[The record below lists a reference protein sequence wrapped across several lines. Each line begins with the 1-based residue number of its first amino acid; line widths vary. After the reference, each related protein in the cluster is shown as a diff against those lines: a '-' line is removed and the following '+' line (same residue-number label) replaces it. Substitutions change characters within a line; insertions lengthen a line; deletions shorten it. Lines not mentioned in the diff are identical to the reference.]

1 MTGMAARSLFHNRRG
16 VSEIIASLILVLI
29 VTAAGTVAYSM
40 SLSSFN
46 QSSSLFE
53 LQTGQ
58 REEQAQERF
67 AVIAV
72 SWDTANQLNLTVLN
86 YGKTDLTVDAVYV
99 SGTAV
104 TNYQGGRGVKIGAL
118 NLVFVGFNSSTP
130 ILAGQTY
137 DILVV
142 SERGS
147 RNEIFWEA

>member
-1 MTGMAARSLFHNRRG
+1 MTASSLFRDRRG

-40 SLSSFN
+40 SLSSFS
-46 QSSSLFE
+46 QSSSLFR

-58 REEQAQERF
+58 REEKARERF

-72 SWDTANQLNLTVLN
+72 SWDATEPNRLNLTVLN
-86 YGKTDLTVDAVYV
+86 YGKTDVTVDAVYV
-99 SGTAV
+99 NGTAV
-104 TNYQGGRGVKIGAL
+104 AIYLGGKGVKTGAL
-118 NLVFVGFNSSTP
+118 NLVFVGFNLSAP
-130 ILAGQTY
+130 ILTGRTY

>member
-1 MTGMAARSLFHNRRG
+1 MTARSLFHDRRG

-40 SLSSFN
+40 SLNSFS
-46 QSSSLFE
+46 QSSSLFQ

-58 REEQAQERF
+58 REEQARERF

-72 SWDTANQLNLTVLN
+72 SWDATEPNRLNLTVLN
-86 YGKTDLTVDAVYV
+86 YGKTDVTVDAVYI

-104 TNYQGGRGVKIGAL
+104 TNPQGRGVKIGAL
-118 NLVFVGFNSSTP
+118 DLVFVGFDSPTP

-147 RNEIFWEA
+147 KNEVSWRA

>member
-1 MTGMAARSLFHNRRG
+1 MTASSLFRDRRG

-40 SLSSFN
+40 SLNSFS
-46 QSSSLFE
+46 QSSSLFQ

-58 REEQAQERF
+58 REEQARERF

-72 SWDTANQLNLTVLN
+72 SWDATEPNRLNLTVLN
-86 YGKTDLTVDAVYV
+86 YGKTDVTVDAVYV
-99 SGTAV
+99 NGTAV
-104 TNYQGGRGVKIGAL
+104 ATYLGGKGVKTGAS
-118 NLVFVGFNSSTP
+118 NLVFVGFNSSAP
-130 ILAGQTY
+130 ILTGQTY

-142 SERGS
+142 SERGG

>member
-1 MTGMAARSLFHNRRG
+1 MTASSLLRDRRG

-40 SLSSFN
+40 SLNSFS
-46 QSSSLFE
+46 QSSSLFQ

-58 REEQAQERF
+58 REEQARERF
-67 AVIAV
+67 AVVAV
-72 SWDTANQLNLTVLN
+72 SWEATNRLNLTVLN
-86 YGKTDLTVDAVYV
+86 YGKTDVTVDAVYV
-99 SGTAV
+99 NGTAV
-104 TNYQGGRGVKIGAL
+104 ATYLGGKGVKTGAS
-118 NLVFVGFNSSTP
+118 NLVFVAFNSSAP
-130 ILAGQTY
+130 ILIGQIY

>member
-1 MTGMAARSLFHNRRG
+1 MTASSLFRDRRG

-40 SLSSFN
+40 SLSSFS
-46 QSSSLFE
+46 QSSSLFR

-58 REEQAQERF
+58 REDQARERF

-72 SWDTANQLNLTVLN
+72 SWDRAYRLNLTVLN
-86 YGKTDLTVDAVYV
+86 YGKTDLTVDAVYI

-104 TNYQGGRGVKIGAL
+104 TNPQGRGVKIGAL
-118 NLVFVGFNSSTP
+118 DLVFVGFNSSAP
-130 ILAGQTY
+130 ILTGQTY

>member
-1 MTGMAARSLFHNRRG
+1 MTARSLFHDRRG

-40 SLSSFN
+40 SLNSFS
-46 QSSSLFE
+46 QSSSLFQ

-58 REEQAQERF
+58 REEQARERF

-72 SWDTANQLNLTVLN
+72 SWDTANRLNLTVLN
-86 YGKTDLTVDAVYV
+86 YGKTDLTVDAVYI

-104 TNYQGGRGVKIGAL
+104 TNPQGRGVKIGAL
-118 NLVFVGFNSSTP
+118 DLVFVGFDSPTP

-147 RNEIFWEA
+147 KNEVSWRA